1 MLKSGLAASKP
12 FQMKFG
18 HLEGYP
24 CIVWIAGL
32 NLDSHNG
39 FTGSLLNQ
47 SAMEGGME

>member
-24 CIVWIAGL
+24 CIVWIAG
-32 NLDSHNG
+32 SHNG